1 MSRFTVV
8 LPGLTVLSICLCQP
22 ALAAAAA
29 SGPNNCNQLGREIAL
44 RAAEQLEVPLDAQA
58 RTELAALAEAACLEG
73 EAVAPAEARVEE
85 STGVVAEPAEPETD
99 TEAGRASRLFD
110 IEVIDPADRVQRPGL
125 KRR

>member
-1 MSRFTVV
+1 MSRFTIV
-8 LPGLTVLSICLCQP
+8 LPGLIGLSICLCQP

-29 SGPNNCNQLGREIAL
+29 SAPNCNQLGREIAL
-44 RAAEQLEVPLDAQA
+44 RAAEQLEVPLDAQT

-73 EAVAPAEARVEE
+73 EAVAPVEARVEE
-85 STGVVAEPAEPETD
+85 SAGVVAEPAEPEAD